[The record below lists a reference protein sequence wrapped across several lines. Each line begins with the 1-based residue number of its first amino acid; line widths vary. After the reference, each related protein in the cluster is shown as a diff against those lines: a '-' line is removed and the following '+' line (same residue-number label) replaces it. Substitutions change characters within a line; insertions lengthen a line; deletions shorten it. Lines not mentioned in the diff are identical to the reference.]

1 MEQVVQDA
9 TAAVEQVD
17 AGAVVVKLAQQV
29 DGAAVVVDA
38 AGVVH
43 ECKNKWTPRIELRTS
58 SFSFACDG
66 HSNQEQVVPSLPR
79 CDDGEGDGPVEL
91 RTPTLFSIDE
101 NPTPLQTAT
110 SVLLTGAIS
119 VFLFRS
125 IRRRARRA
133 KELVIP
139 SLLIHLRCAFSTGEH
154 TWSTNPISF
163 RDTEGRSGGV
173 EKPNNLSKEALEGLR
188 LVSASPIEVDKPP
201 SPVQALLGG
210 IAAGVI
216 ALILY
221 KFTTTIEAALN
232 RQTIS
237 DSFSVRQITIT
248 IRTIINGICYLA
260 TFVFGINSIGLV
272 LYGLQLTFASI
283 MGDDNSSSAA
293 EKISE
298 QSNTMASSNSSTDST
313 SDNESTSNDKSKG

>member
-1 MEQVVQDA
+1 MLLLHSSPRLLLRHRLLLPPSRDLLP
-9 TAAVEQVD
+9 AASASALRLRRSV
-17 AGAVVVKLAQQV
+17 AVRAEPELSTS
-29 DGAAVVVDA
+29 AAEPPP
-38 AGVVH
+38 G
-43 ECKNKWTPRIELRTS
+43 
-58 SFSFACDG
+58 
-66 HSNQEQVVPSLPR
+66 
-79 CDDGEGDGPVEL
+79 DDGEGDGPVEL

-125 IRRRARRA
+125 IRRRVRRA
-133 KELVIP
+133 KELRV
-139 SLLIHLRCAFSTGEH
+139 
-154 TWSTNPISF
+154 
-163 RDTEGRSGGV
+163 RSGGV

>member
-1 MEQVVQDA
+1 MLLLHSSPRLLLLLRHRHRLPPCA
-9 TAAVEQVD
+9 RNLP
-17 AGAVVVKLAQQV
+17 AGAASHPLPARLLRRSV
-29 DGAAVVVDA
+29 AARAEPEPSTPA
-38 AGVVH
+38 A
-43 ECKNKWTPRIELRTS
+43 EP
-58 SFSFACDG
+58 
-66 HSNQEQVVPSLPR
+66 P
-79 CDDGEGDGPVEL
+79 DDDGDGPVEL

-101 NPTPLQTAT
+101 NPTQLQTAT
-110 SVLLTGAIS
+110 SLLLTGAIS

-125 IRRRARRA
+125 LRRRARRA
-133 KELVIP
+133 KELRV
-139 SLLIHLRCAFSTGEH
+139 
-154 TWSTNPISF
+154 
-163 RDTEGRSGGV
+163 RSGGV
-173 EKPNNLSKEALEGLR
+173 EKPNNLRQEALEGLR

-260 TFVFGINSIGLV
+260 TFVFGINSVGLI
-272 LYGLQLTFASI
+272 LYALQLTFASI
-283 MGDDNSSSAA
+283 MGDDDSSSSAG
-293 EKISE
+293 KINE
-298 QSNTMASSNSSTDST
+298 QSNTAAPSNSSTNAT
-313 SDNESTSNDKSKG
+313 SDGESTSSDKSKSSTE